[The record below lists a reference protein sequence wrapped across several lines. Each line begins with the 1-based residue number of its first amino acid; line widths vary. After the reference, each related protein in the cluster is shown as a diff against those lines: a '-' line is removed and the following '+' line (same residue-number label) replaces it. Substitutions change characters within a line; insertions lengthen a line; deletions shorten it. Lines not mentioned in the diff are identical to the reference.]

1 MGGRRARVLA
11 KCSQRAVEGRGER
24 ARRLGGNQYKG
35 HRVTAALGFGVL
47 VVVACLT
54 DPAGACGATPR
65 AIGLR
70 APLWHS
76 EVGDDE
82 GFLSVA
88 QYGEAPAVRRGGGA
102 ALVRRAEAEGG
113 GDVEGGVA
121 FKLVAV
127 WLDAKP
133 DKVRPQEDL

>member
-1 MGGRRARVLA
+1 M
-11 KCSQRAVEGRGER
+11 
-24 ARRLGGNQYKG
+24 
-35 HRVTAALGFGVL
+35 RVTAALGVGV

-70 APLWHS
+70 APLKNS
-76 EVGDDE
+76 EVGEDE

-88 QYGEAPAVRRGGGA
+88 HGEAPAVRRGSGA
-102 ALVRRAEAEGG
+102 ALVREAEGG

-121 FKLVAV
+121 FKSS
-127 WLDAKP
+127 
-133 DKVRPQEDL
+133 

>member
-1 MGGRRARVLA
+1 
-11 KCSQRAVEGRGER
+11 
-24 ARRLGGNQYKG
+24 
-35 HRVTAALGFGVL
+35 VTAALGFGV

-65 AIGLR
+65 AIGLC

-133 DKVRPQEDL
+133 DKVNHKRTFEVCFVSLSLADVSRQATPMHMAWKN